1 MTDVESNVSI
11 GPVSFGEADLSSL
24 RDELKDTMSE
34 KRYAHTLAVE
44 DMVARLAAL
53 YCPEQIVLLRA
64 AALLHDITKEFST
77 PMQLEL
83 CEACDIPLTEADRL
97 SPKTLHARTAA
108 ALIPQYYP
116 RFAHE
121 TVISAVHWHTTGH
134 AGMTLEEQLLYL
146 ADYIDE
152 TRRFPDCV
160 RLRNQFW
167 VDNGNPA
174 DMSPEERQRHLH
186 RILLKSFD
194 MTIAALMSE
203 GGVISP
209 DTFHIRNALVIDLHP
224 YQT

>member
-1 MTDVESNVSI
+1 MNDPAVNTTPID
-11 GPVSFGEADLSSL
+11 FTEADLVAL
-24 RDELKDTMSE
+24 RTELKNTMSE

-53 YCPEQIVLLRA
+53 YCPEQTTLLRA
-64 AALLHDITKEFST
+64 AALLHDITKEFPT

-121 TVISAVHWHTTGH
+121 TVISAVRWHTTGH
-134 AGMTLEEQLLYL
+134 VGMTLEQQLLYL

-167 VDNGNPA
+167 SDGGDPA
-174 DMSPEERQRHLH
+174 AMSPEDRILHLR

-209 DTFHIRNALVIDLHP
+209 DTFHIRNALVIELYP
-224 YQT
+224 YRF